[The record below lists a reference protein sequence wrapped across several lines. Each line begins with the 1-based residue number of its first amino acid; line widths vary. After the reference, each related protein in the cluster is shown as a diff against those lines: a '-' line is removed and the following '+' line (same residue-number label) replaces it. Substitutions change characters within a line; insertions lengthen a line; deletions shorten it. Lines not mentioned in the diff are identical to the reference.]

1 MAQVKV
7 YALASNLGVCKAR
20 LSEVVHSCLMDAL
33 ALPKEKRFQR
43 FFSLSADDFTFPGDR
58 SSRYTIL
65 EIQMF
70 EGRSEG
76 AKKALIRLL
85 FERFV
90 SELGY
95 NANDLE
101 VHLTETPRADW
112 GIRGAPGDELAL
124 SYEVEV

>member
-7 YALASNLGVCKAR
+7 YALASNLGMCKAR
-20 LSEVVHSCLMDAL
+20 LSEVVHSCLMDAFGM
-33 ALPKEKRFQR
+33 PPDKRFQR
-43 FFSLSADDFTFPGDR
+43 FFSLSADDFIFPGDR

-65 EIQMF
+65 EIHMF
-70 EGRSEG
+70 AGRSER

-95 NANDLE
+95 DANDLE
-101 VHLTETPRADW
+101 VHLIETPRADW
-112 GIRGAPGDELAL
+112 GIRGVPGDELAL
-124 SYEVEV
+124 SYEVDV